1 MKYFKAG
8 VGVPGKEPLQQ
19 DNEAID
25 MATRYFGIFCNVT
38 TMQCSAREAISTYR
52 TRDVIEKA
60 FKGGK
65 SNLDFDVVR
74 AHGESTMEGR
84 FIVGFVALSIL
95 TELYG
100 RMKRCSF
107 ENTKT
112 GLKEIAPLIEEMSF
126 NEMKNRLSTPRVV
139 YDGQGKAHWLEVT
152 NRQHEIATRLGFPNL
167 YKQIP
172 DWA

>member
-1 MKYFKAG
+1 
-8 VGVPGKEPLQQ
+8 
-19 DNEAID
+19 

-38 TMQCSAREAISTYR
+38 TMPCSAQEAMTTYR

-65 SNLDFDVVR
+65 TNIDFDGVR

-84 FIVGFVALSIL
+84 FVVGFVALSVL

-100 RMKRCSF
+100 RMKRGSF

-126 NEMKNRLSTPRVV
+126 NELKNRLATPRVV
-139 YDGQGKAHWLEVT
+139 YDGLGNALWLEVT
-152 NRQHEIATRLGFPNL
+152 NRQHEIAARLGFPNL

>member
-1 MKYFKAG
+1 MDALAPSRSQSRRKKLP
-8 VGVPGKEPLQQ
+8 VVEEPLDEIFQSR
-19 DNEAID
+19 

-95 TELYG
+95 TEL
-100 RMKRCSF
+100 
-107 ENTKT
+107 
-112 GLKEIAPLIEEMSF
+112 
-126 NEMKNRLSTPRVV
+126 
-139 YDGQGKAHWLEVT
+139 
-152 NRQHEIATRLGFPNL
+152 
-167 YKQIP
+167 
-172 DWA
+172 